1 MEEMTAANAFVLFL
15 TTEPVSRNTR
25 FQSQEDYEE
34 LQEWDQSVELIK
46 KALTKKPG
54 RLIP

>member
-1 MEEMTAANAFVLFL
+1 MEEITAAGAFVLYL
-15 TTEPVSRNTR
+15 TTEPVTRDTR

-46 KALTKKPG
+46 KALIKN
-54 RLIP
+54 RQ